1 MESEKLTFKNVWATL
16 NKIDCSEHI
25 QKKNNLSYLS
35 WAWAWQIMME
45 SYPQVYFEF
54 LDNEH
59 HEDGSVTVYCNVG
72 IGSLLRTGFL
82 PVMTGFQNKSVINPS
97 SRDISDAKM
106 RCLVKTFAF
115 FGLGHYIFAGEDLPP
130 DSTERQEKPKEAAK
144 KKSAPKKAA
153 PKKEEVEEKAV
164 DPEPQ
169 SETPETPETPESEDS
184 GQLPPLIETKM
195 ENAEQAALFVE
206 FIVESAK
213 AFCSNPSNL
222 KDFYRQNQSQFDYLD
237 QNFQEQYEVLK
248 NHLHELMDSLEGVKK

>member
-1 MESEKLTFKNVWATL
+1 MESEKLTFENVWATL

-59 HEDGSVTVYCNVG
+59 HEDGSVTVHCNVG

-130 DSTERQEKPKEAAK
+130 DSTEAPEKPKKAAK
-144 KKSAPKKAA
+144 KKVAPKKAA
-153 PKKEEVEEKAV
+153 PKKEEVKEKAV

-169 SETPETPETPESEDS
+169 PETPESEDS
-184 GQLPPLIETKM
+184 GQLPSLTETKIG
-195 ENAEQAALFVE
+195 NPEQAGHFVDL
-206 FIVESAK
+206 IVESAK
-213 AFCSNPSNL
+213 AFCSTPSNL
-222 KDFYRQNQSQFDYLD
+222 KDFYRKNQSQFDYLD
-237 QNFQEQYEVLK
+237 QNFSEQYEVLK
-248 NHLHELMDSLEGVKK
+248 NSLHELMDSLEGVKK